1 LEVILS
7 SRVVVVSLGG
17 TAADQLERVLVR
29 NGLTVAVVRDLGSA
43 VPIFASAQMIIAEAG
58 DRASLAMLC
67 RRINDEAGANRPPVL
82 AVVGSRD
89 VETRVSMLEAGADDV
104 LAQPV
109 DERELE
115 ALVEALLLR
124 SNASSRPASPI
135 APPVPR
141 PEGSLGRLIVF
152 GAAKGGSGTTTLAV
166 NVAVTLAEMAPGNVA
181 IADLDMVHGQVAAHL
196 DIYGRSSTAQLARED
211 LTMTPAEVIAEAG
224 KQHPSGLMV
233 FGGPYRPDDAY
244 DVSADQLGALLT
256 ALRSLYGTVI
266 VDAGSMIDARA
277 GAIIDR
283 ADRVCLVVTPD
294 IPALRLLRAA
304 LEMLSDMGGAADRA
318 IFVINEIYPKTPI
331 TADQIE
337 EHVGVK
343 VSLQV
348 PYDSE
353 NFLRAVN
360 EGQPLVGMARR
371 SAAATALKKLAELL
385 AETGAEGG
393 EVRATKKGRRLG
405 GLLGR

>member
-1 LEVILS
+1 
-7 SRVVVVSLGG
+7 
-17 TAADQLERVLVR
+17 
-29 NGLTVAVVRDLGSA
+29 
-43 VPIFASAQMIIAEAG
+43 
-58 DRASLAMLC
+58 MLC
-67 RRINDEAGANRPPVL
+67 RRINDESGSNHPPIL

-124 SNASSRPASPI
+124 SNASNRPAAPI
-135 APPVPR
+135 TPAVPR
-141 PEGSLGRLIVF
+141 PTGALGRLIVF
-152 GAAKGGSGTTTLAV
+152 AAAKGGSGATTLAV
-166 NVAVTLAEMAPGNVA
+166 NVATILAEMAPGNVA
-181 IADLDMVHGQVAAHL
+181 IADLDLVHGQVSAHL

-211 LTMTPAEVIAEAG
+211 LTSAPAELIAEAG
-224 KQHPSGLMV
+224 KLHPSGLMV
-233 FGGPYRPDDAY
+233 FGGPYRSDDAEG
-244 DVSADQLGALLT
+244 VTADQVGALLT
-256 ALRSLYGTVI
+256 TLRSLYGTVI
-266 VDAGSMIDARA
+266 VDAGSMIDVRA
-277 GAIIDR
+277 ASIIDR

-294 IPALRLLRAA
+294 IPALRLLRAV

-318 IFVINEIYPKTPI
+318 IFVVNEIYPKTPI

-337 EHVGVK
+337 EHVGIK
-343 VSLQV
+343 VSLQI

-385 AETGAEGG
+385 AETGTEGAEI
-393 EVRATKKGRRLG
+393 RPTKKSRRLG
-405 GLLGR
+405 GFLGR

>member
-1 LEVILS
+1 MS
-7 SRVVVVSLGG
+7 SRVAVVSLGG
-17 TAADQLERVLVR
+17 SAADQLERVLAR
-29 NGLTVAVVRDLGSA
+29 NGLSVAVARDL
-43 VPIFASAQMIIAEAG
+43 ASALPLLADAQMVILEAG
-58 DRASLAMLC
+58 DRASLTMLC
-67 RRINDEAGANRPPVL
+67 RRITDEAGSNHPPIL

-104 LAQPV
+104 LAQPI

-115 ALVEALLLR
+115 ALVEALLMR
-124 SNASSRPASPI
+124 AKSAVSA
-135 APPVPR
+135 AAAVVPPVPR
-141 PEGSLGRLIVF
+141 PADAMGRLLVF

-166 NVAVTLAEMAPGNVA
+166 NVAMVLAEMAPGNVA

-196 DIYGRSSTAQLARED
+196 DIYGRSSTAALARED
-211 LTMTPAEVIAEAG
+211 LAGHPSEIFAEAG
-224 KQHPSGLMV
+224 KLHPSGLMV

-244 DVSADQLGALLT
+244 DVTADQLGALLT
-256 ALRSLYGTVI
+256 ALRSLYGTVV

-277 GAIIDR
+277 AAIIDR
-283 ADRVCLVVTPD
+283 ADRVALVVTPD
-294 IPALRLLRAA
+294 IPALRLLRAS

-318 IFVINEIYPKTPI
+318 LFVINEIYPKTPI

-343 VSLQV
+343 VSQHV

-360 EGQPLVGMARR
+360 EGQPLVVLARR
-371 SAAATALKKLAELL
+371 SAAATALRKLAEVL
-385 AETGAEGG
+385 AETGADNGEERPGKKARRFGG
-393 EVRATKKGRRLG
+393 I
-405 GLLGR
+405 LGR

>member
-1 LEVILS
+1 MS
-7 SRVVVVSLGG
+7 SRVAVVSLGG
-17 TAADQLERVLVR
+17 TAADQLERLLAR
-29 NGLTVAVVRDLGSA
+29 NGLTVVVVRDLQSA
-43 VPIFASAQMIIAEAG
+43 LPLLADSQMVILEAG
-58 DRASLAMLC
+58 DGASLAMLC
-67 RRINDEAGANRPPVL
+67 RRINDEAGSNHPPIL

-104 LAQPV
+104 LAQPI

-124 SNASSRPASPI
+124 SNSPARTA
-135 APPVPR
+135 APVVPPTPR
-141 PEGSLGRLIVF
+141 PDGALGRLIVLS
-152 GAAKGGSGTTTLAV
+152 AAKGGSGTTTLAV
-166 NVAVTLAEMAPGNVA
+166 NVAMVLAEMAPGSVA
-181 IADLDMVHGQVAAHL
+181 IADLDMIHGQVAAHL
-196 DIYGRSSTAQLARED
+196 DIYGRSSTAALALED
-211 LTMTPAEVIAEAG
+211 LTGQSAGIIAEAG
-224 KQHPSGLMV
+224 RLHPSGLMV

-256 ALRSLYGTVI
+256 ALRSLYGTVV

-277 GAIIDR
+277 AAIINH

-294 IPALRLLRAA
+294 IPALRLLRAS

-343 VSLQV
+343 VSQHV

-360 EGQPLVGMARR
+360 EGQPLVLAARR
-371 SAAATALKKLAELL
+371 SAAATSLKKLAEVL
-385 AETGAEGG
+385 AETGADNGEG
-393 EVRATKKGRRLG
+393 RPSKKGRRFG
-405 GLLGR
+405 GILGR

>member
-1 LEVILS
+1 MS
-7 SRVVVVSLGG
+7 SRVLVVSLGG
-17 TAADQLERVLVR
+17 TAAEQIERVLR
-29 NGLTVAVVRDLGSA
+29 RGGSAVNIERELGSA
-43 VPIFASAQMIIAEAG
+43 VGRIGDAQLIILEAA
-58 DRASLAMLC
+58 DRASLALLC
-67 RRINDEAGANRPPVL
+67 RRITDEAGSNHPPIL
-82 AVVGSRD
+82 AVVGSHD
-89 VETRVSMLEAGADDV
+89 VETRVAMLEAGADDV
-104 LAQPV
+104 LAQPI

-124 SNASSRPASPI
+124 SSASTRAATPVV
-135 APPVPR
+135 PPVPR
-141 PEGSLGRLIVF
+141 PAGELGRLIVF

-166 NVAVTLAEMAPGNVA
+166 NVATILAEMAPGNVA
-181 IADLDMVHGQVAAHL
+181 IADLDMVHGQVSAHL

-211 LTMTPAEVIAEAG
+211 LTRQPAEVIAEAG
-224 KQHPSGLMV
+224 KLHGSGLMV

-244 DVSADQLGALLT
+244 DVGADQLGALLT
-256 ALRSLYGTVI
+256 ALRSLYGTVV

-294 IPALRLLRAA
+294 IPALRTLRAA
-304 LEMLSDMGGAADRA
+304 LEMLSDMGGAANRA

-331 TADQIE
+331 TGEQIE

-343 VSLQV
+343 VSMQV

-360 EGQPLVGMARR
+360 EGQPLVGVARR
-371 SAAATALKKLAELL
+371 SAAAGALKNLAEMLTD
-385 AETGAEGG
+385 TGADSG
-393 EVRATKKGRRLG
+393 EARPARKGRRLG

>member
-1 LEVILS
+1 MS
-7 SRVVVVSLGG
+7 SRVAVVSLGG
-17 TAADQLERVLVR
+17 SAADQLERLLAQS
-29 NGLTVAVVRDLGSA
+29 GLSVAVARDL
-43 VPIFASAQMIIAEAG
+43 ASALPLLADAQMVIVEAG
-58 DRASLAMLC
+58 DSASLAMLC
-67 RRINDEAGANRPPVL
+67 RRINDEAGSIHPPIL

-104 LAQPV
+104 LAQPI

-124 SNASSRPASPI
+124 TNSAVRAAAPVV
-135 APPVPR
+135 PPVPR
-141 PEGSLGRLIVF
+141 PAGALGRLLVF
-152 GAAKGGSGTTTLAV
+152 GSAKGGSGTTTLAV
-166 NVAVTLAEMAPGNVA
+166 NVAMVLAEMAPGNVA
-181 IADLDMVHGQVAAHL
+181 IADLDMIHGQVAAHL
-196 DIYGRSSTAQLARED
+196 DIYGRSSTAALARED
-211 LTMTPAEVIAEAG
+211 LTRQPAEIIAEAG
-224 KQHPSGLMV
+224 KLHPSGLMV

-244 DVSADQLGALLT
+244 DVSADQLRALLT
-256 ALRSLYGTVI
+256 AMRSLYGTVV
-266 VDAGSMIDARA
+266 VDAGSMIDTRA
-277 GAIIDR
+277 AAIINR
-283 ADRVCLVVTPD
+283 ADRVALVVTPD

-337 EHVGVK
+337 EHVGIK
-343 VSLQV
+343 VSQQV

-360 EGQPLVGMARR
+360 EGQPLVGAARR
-371 SAAATALKKLAELL
+371 SAAATALKKLAEVL
-385 AETGAEGG
+385 AETGAENADA
-393 EVRATKKGRRLG
+393 RPAKKSRRLG